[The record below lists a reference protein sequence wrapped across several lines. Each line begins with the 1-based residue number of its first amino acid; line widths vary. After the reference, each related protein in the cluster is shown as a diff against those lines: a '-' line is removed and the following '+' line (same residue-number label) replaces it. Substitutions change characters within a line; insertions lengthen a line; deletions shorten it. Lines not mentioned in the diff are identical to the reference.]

1 LPLQD
6 LHLPQINTLTLTAP
20 NGKAFTTKLPLGGF
34 GISRYTV
41 DHLMAVVAKRHGV
54 YLQDDTK
61 VNDIVF
67 DGNRFVI
74 GFSSRTGTGTN
85 EVEAKLCLG
94 AFGKRSNIDV
104 KWRRNFITKT
114 SGRENNYVAVKYHIQ
129 TSWPEHVIG
138 LHNFSGGYCGISK
151 IEEDKYCLCYL
162 TTAVNL
168 KKANNSVSVMEETIL
183 FNNPALKKIFTNS
196 QFLQGFPVTIAQV
209 SFSKKELVENGVLM
223 IGDAAGMIAPLC
235 GNGMSMALHAS
246 KMAARCAD
254 DFLSGR
260 YHRAQMEETYKTQWN
275 REFKNR
281 LKTGRILQGFFGADV
296 FGNLFVSAFRSFPFL
311 AGGIIKKTHGK
322 PF

>member
-1 LPLQD
+1 
-6 LHLPQINTLTLTAP
+6 
-20 NGKAFTTKLPLGGF
+20 
-34 GISRYTV
+34 
-41 DHLMAVVAKRHGV
+41 
-54 YLQDDTK
+54 
-61 VNDIVF
+61 
-67 DGNRFVI
+67 
-74 GFSSRTGTGTN
+74 
-85 EVEAKLCLG
+85 
-94 AFGKRSNIDV
+94 
-104 KWRRNFITKT
+104 
-114 SGRENNYVAVKYHIQ
+114 
-129 TSWPEHVIG
+129 VIG

-168 KKANNSVSVMEETIL
+168 KKTNNSVSVMEETIL

-260 YHRAQMEETYKTQWN
+260 YNRAQMEETYKTQWN

-296 FGNLFVSAFRSFPFL
+296 FSNLFVSAFRSFPFL